1 MEKEELKITPELLWN
16 KSGMI
21 QQIILSALM
30 VFTFFIILYVTR
42 HSQIEHPGLQSWLQ
56 RLQALFL
63 SSNVLKD
70 MLIAVLLGI
79 GLSLLLQVLDA
90 LVAFLMKEN
99 IRSWLHRTDNLLPV
113 STLQKKWA
121 FAITIVGSSV
131 EELLFRG
138 FIFLAMIPLWSHWI
152 WAALVLSAIFAFLHA
167 NVQGFW
173 SSLWIF
179 LISMILCYF
188 VASGKSLYFIA
199 TLHIF
204 INLTNLFILPKVFKK
219 QDE

>member
-1 MEKEELKITPELLWN
+1 MKKEEPIITPGLLWN

-21 QQIILSALM
+21 QPIVLSALM

-56 RLQALFL
+56 RLQALFF
-63 SSNVLKD
+63 SSKVFKD
-70 MLIAVLLGI
+70 ILIAAILGVVF
-79 GLSLLLQVLDA
+79 SLLLQVLDA
-90 LVAFLMKEN
+90 LVALLMKEN

-113 STLQKKWA
+113 NALQKKWA
-121 FAITIVGSSV
+121 LAITIVGSSV

-138 FIFLAMIPLWSHWI
+138 FIFFAMVPIWSHWI
-152 WAALVLSAIFAFLHA
+152 WAALVLSALFAFLHA
-167 NVQGFW
+167 NIQGFW
-173 SSLWIF
+173 SSVWIF

-188 VASGKSLYFIA
+188 VASGRSLYFIA